1 MNIQDIISKGS
12 NISVS
17 VEVDDLLKFANVL
30 IENVKRELEVT
41 IKKEKIDI
49 QLSPKEVSEM
59 LGVDLSTLWRWQK
72 RGYLVP
78 VEIGG
83 KRRYKMSDVKSLL
96 DGGRKK
102 I

>member
-1 MNIQDIISKGS
+1 MNIIDIVNTGS

-17 VEVDDLLKFANVL
+17 VPIEDLLKFANVL
-30 IENVKRELEVT
+30 IENTKRELEEAIT
-41 IKKEKIDI
+41 KEKDEA
-49 QLSPKEVSEM
+49 QLSPREVSDI

-83 KRRYKMSDVKSLL
+83 KRRYKMSEVKDLL
-96 DGGRKK
+96 NGGRRG
-102 I
+102 